1 MKKSRFLVLLLIFT
15 LILSSSIFASSYEG
29 LSVSTEYPSLN
40 VDDSSMIIFD
50 LSIKNYQITPSRVD
64 LSVVNLPKGWD
75 SQFVGGGGKINAVFS
90 DQDKPVSAQLWLI
103 PPKDV
108 KSGQYDLSV
117 RATTAEGY
125 SYSLPLTVF
134 LGQKIPQ
141 RLAISSELDQ
151 LEGNPGN
158 DFSFNV
164 TIKNNSAAPT
174 FMDLTSQV
182 PSGFKTTFKEQYGS
196 KEINTLSIDAGKSST
211 VKVTVT
217 PPQGVDEGD
226 YPVSV
231 VAKAATTSATTNVN
245 LKIKGQDNLSLSGT
259 DGLLSFSAVAG
270 KEKTFTLEL
279 KNTGTAESKEIKL
292 TSSSPSNW
300 KVTFIPEKVDS
311 IAAGKTAEVKMTVTP
326 ASEAITG
333 DYQMQ
338 ATANSSTSARS
349 SAQFRVTV
357 KTASTWGV
365 ISIIIIAG
373 AVIIL
378 LLATRKFGRR

>member
-279 KNTGTAESKEIKL
+279 KNTGTAESKDIKL

>member
-217 PPQGVDEGD
+217 PPQGIDEGD

-279 KNTGTAESKEIKL
+279 KNTGTAESKDIKL

>member
-15 LILSSSIFASSYEG
+15 LILNSSIFASSYEG

-279 KNTGTAESKEIKL
+279 KNTGTAESKDIKL

>member
-1 MKKSRFLVLLLIFT
+1 
-15 LILSSSIFASSYEG
+15 
-29 LSVSTEYPSLN
+29 
-40 VDDSSMIIFD
+40 
-50 LSIKNYQITPSRVD
+50 

-279 KNTGTAESKEIKL
+279 KNTGTAESKDIKL

>member
-1 MKKSRFLVLLLIFT
+1 MKKSRGLVLLLIFI
-15 LILSSSIFASSYEG
+15 LILNSSIFASSYEG

-50 LSIKNYQITPSRVD
+50 LLIKNYQITPSRVD

-279 KNTGTAESKEIKL
+279 KNTGTAESKDIKL

-300 KVTFIPEKVDS
+300 KVTFIPKKVDS

>member
-279 KNTGTAESKEIKL
+279 KNNGTAESKDIKL

>member
-15 LILSSSIFASSYEG
+15 LILNSSIFASSYEG

-50 LSIKNYQITPSRVD
+50 LSVKNYQITPSRVD

-174 FMDLTSQV
+174 FMDLTSQT

-196 KEINTLSIDAGKSST
+196 KEVNTLSIDAGKSST

-231 VAKAATTSATTNVN
+231 IAKAATTSATTNVN

-279 KNTGTAESKEIKL
+279 KNTGTAESKDIKL

-300 KVTFIPEKVDS
+300 KVSFIPEKVDS

-338 ATANSSTSARS
+338 ATASSSTSARS

>member
-1 MKKSRFLVLLLIFT
+1 MKKSKFMVLLLIIT
-15 LILSSSIFASSYEG
+15 LVISSSIFATSYEG

-40 VDDSSMIIFD
+40 VDDTSMIIFD
-50 LSIKNYQITPSRVD
+50 LSVKNYQITPSRVD
-64 LSVVNLPKGWD
+64 LSIVDLPSGWE

-103 PPKDV
+103 PPKNV
-108 KSGQYDLSV
+108 KSGKYDFSV
-117 RATTAEGY
+117 KASTAEGY
-125 SYSLPLTVF
+125 SYSLPLTVY

-141 RLAISSELDQ
+141 RLSIKSELDQ
-151 LEGNPGN
+151 LEGNPGT

-164 TIKNNSAAPT
+164 TIKNNSAAST
-174 FMDLTSQV
+174 FMDLVSQA
-182 PSGFKTTFKEQYGS
+182 PDGFKTTFKEQYGT

-217 PPQGVDEGD
+217 PPQGVKEGN
-226 YPVSV
+226 YPISI
-231 VAKAATTSATTNVN
+231 VAKASTTSASSDVN
-245 LKIKGQDNLSLSGT
+245 LKIKGQDNLSLSGP

-279 KNTGTAESKEIKL
+279 KNQGTAESKDIKL

-300 KVTFIPEKVDS
+300 KVSFIPEKIDS
-311 IAAGKTAEVKMTVTP
+311 LAAGQTTEVKMNVTP

-333 DYQMQ
+333 DYQMR
-338 ATANSSTSARS
+338 ATATSSTSAKS
-349 SAQFRVTV
+349 TPQFRVTV
-357 KTASTWGV
+357 KTASTWGI
-365 ISIIIIAG
+365 ISIIIIAA

-378 LLATRKFGRR
+378 LLATKKFGRR

>member
-1 MKKSRFLVLLLIFT
+1 
-15 LILSSSIFASSYEG
+15 
-29 LSVSTEYPSLN
+29 
-40 VDDSSMIIFD
+40 
-50 LSIKNYQITPSRVD
+50 
-64 LSVVNLPKGWD
+64 
-75 SQFVGGGGKINAVFS
+75 
-90 DQDKPVSAQLWLI
+90 LWLI

-125 SYSLPLTVF
+125 SYILPLTVF

-279 KNTGTAESKEIKL
+279 KNTGTAESKDIKL

-300 KVTFIPEKVDS
+300 KVTFIPKKVDL